1 MDMPIQDHYI
11 DYSITYGTR
20 IMPAKRIT
28 DAFVRNV
35 RPPNPGKGSARQVAY
50 IDTIERGLALVLV
63 VSYGGSKTFRVLTYR
78 NGKPRSQKLG
88 TYPQMT
94 VKAAREKAR
103 EYFQNPERFAARAE
117 IGSLKNVA
125 ENWFRRHVEGDLLRS
140 HAEIRRQLEKY
151 VYPRWKDRK
160 FLEIR
165 RRDVNELLDYVADNH
180 GRNQADAVL
189 ATIRHIMNWHQSRD
203 ENYVSPIVKGM
214 RRNKP
219 VARERILN
227 DTEIRR
233 LWRACDQVNATF
245 GALIKIAL
253 LTAQRRDKVATMRW
267 DDFADGAW
275 TIRVEDR
282 EKGTAGKLKLPEMA
296 LEIIEQQP
304 RIAANP
310 YVFPGRG
317 TTALNSFSQRKAEL
331 DEKLSDMEPWV
342 IHDLR
347 RTARSLLSRA
357 GVRPDISER
366 VMGHAIGGVEGV
378 YDRHTYDVEKADALN
393 RLATLLGSILNPPSD
408 KVVQLQPKK
417 GVALEWASLSAMR
430 STD

>member
-1 MDMPIQDHYI
+1 
-11 DYSITYGTR
+11 
-20 IMPAKRIT
+20 MPAKRIT
-28 DAFVRNV
+28 DAFARTV
-35 RPPNPGKGSARQVAY
+35 RPPNVSQGGKRQETF

-63 VSYGGSKTFRVLTYR
+63 VSYGGSRTFRVLTYR
-78 NGKPRSQKLG
+78 NGKPHSQKLG

-103 EYFQNPERFAARAE
+103 QFFENPERFAAQAAVGSFKDIAE
-117 IGSLKNVA
+117 S
-125 ENWFRRHVEGDLLRS
+125 WFIRHVEGDGLRS
-140 HAEIRRQLEKY
+140 SAEIRRQLERY
-151 VYPRWKDRK
+151 VDPRWRDRK
-160 FLEIR
+160 FDEIR
-165 RRDVNELLDYVADNH
+165 RRDVNELLDFIADSH

-189 ATIRHIMNWHQSRD
+189 ATIRHIMGWHQSRD
-203 ENYVSPIVKGM
+203 ENYASPIVKGM

-219 VARERILN
+219 VARDRILN
-227 DTEIRR
+227 DTEIRQ
-233 LWRACDQVNATF
+233 LWQACDEVNGAF

-267 DDFADGAW
+267 DDLMDGEW

-282 EKGTAGKLKLPEMA
+282 EKGTAGKLKLPAMA

-304 RIAANP
+304 RIADNS
-310 YVFPGRG
+310 YVFAGRG
-317 TTALNSFSQRKAEL
+317 GTALNSFSQRKEEL
-331 DEKLSDMEPWV
+331 DGMLPNMDPWV

-378 YDRHTYDVEKADALN
+378 YDRHTYDVEKSDALN
-393 RLATLLGSILNPPSD
+393 RLAALLGSILNPPSGQSGAVAT
-408 KVVQLQPKK
+408 KVMSRRIMDLL
-417 GVALEWASLSAMR
+417 A
-430 STD
+430 D